1 MPGRVLSL
9 RSCLELS
16 MKSTEGKKS
25 PKTQGRGGKER
36 HKSTTANLQIMV
48 YAKRPDGLPEL
59 DHSVKLNPHMD
70 QCVSSG
76 AVV

>member
-1 MPGRVLSL
+1 MHHLGAYARPSFITQ
-9 RSCLELS
+9 ELFRI
-16 MKSTEGKKS
+16 KYEEYRRREEPQKPQG
-25 PKTQGRGGKER
+25 GRGGKEK

-70 QCVSSG
+70 
-76 AVV
+76 